1 MSTEADVLATTYF
14 DRCTI
19 KRAVKVKEGAITREE
34 MRAVYSAIPCALSSN
49 SGSANGKNDEY
60 QPIEYEDLLYTRPE
74 IEVRAGDRVE
84 AVVGGDSCIYE
95 AGQGR
100 RYASHR
106 QTPLKRKGRA

>member
-1 MSTEADVLATTYF
+1 MNEADILATTYF
-14 DRCTI
+14 DTCTI
-19 KRAVKVKEGAITREE
+19 KRAVRVKNGAITREE
-34 MRAVYSAIPCALSSN
+34 MQAVYSAIPCAVSSS

-60 QPIEYEDLLYTRPE
+60 QQIEYEDLLYTRPD

-100 RYASHR
+100 RYSSHR

>member
-1 MSTEADVLATTYF
+1 MNEADILATTYF
-14 DRCTI
+14 DTCTI
-19 KRAVKVKEGAITREE
+19 KRAVRVKNGAITREE
-34 MRAVYSAIPCALSSN
+34 MQAVYSAIPCAVSSN
-49 SGSANGKNDEY
+49 GGSASGKNDEY
-60 QPIEYEDLLYTRPE
+60 QLIEYEDLLYTRPE

-100 RYASHR
+100 RYSSHR

>member
-1 MSTEADVLATTYF
+1 MKEADILATTYF
-14 DRCTI
+14 DTCTI
-19 KRAVKVKEGAITREE
+19 KRAAKVKDGAITREE
-34 MRAVYSAIPCALSSN
+34 MRAVYSAIPCAVSSN

-60 QPIEYEDLLYTRPE
+60 QPIEYEDLLYTRPDV
-74 IEVRAGDRVE
+74 EVRAGDRVE

-100 RYASHR
+100 RYPSHR